1 MVISGEQQFFFL
13 VSTFKGPNGFLLG
26 ITGLSASL
34 LHARQIASRGT
45 SYPQSHLQAAAM
57 DRDILRQYPA
67 LSPATGEYL
76 WLKLARYKIL

>member
-1 MVISGEQQFFFL
+1 MIISGEQQFFLL
-13 VSTFKGPNGFLLG
+13 VSTFKGPNGFLPG

-34 LHARQIASRGT
+34 LHARGT
-45 SYPQSHLQAAAM
+45 SYLHSYLQAAAM